1 MNLDQLQDDAGLV
14 GRHYENDVIRAT
26 RAHPGIRKEDE
37 QQAIEEHRAV
47 IGALGC
53 YQSQELFA
61 EDAAKDQA

>member
-1 MNLDQLQDDAGLV
+1 M